1 MKLIYIDTDLGK
13 SFNKYHN
20 TIDTQSFLVIVCIY
34 IYIFSS
40 WKICYILCVWMLGL
54 NVYMCIQCRWSRRQ
68 CPQKSVEGELRVSVS
83 HQVGVGNHNVVGL
96 LQVQQV
102 LLKTEPSLQTC
113 VLSSMTTAIYCLMG
127 EKDLNLKTKT
137 KLTTSVVKIS

>member
-1 MKLIYIDTDLGK
+1 MYTCVHVH
-13 SFNKYHN
+13 Y
-20 TIDTQSFLVIVCIY
+20 VCP
-34 IYIFSS
+34 
-40 WKICYILCVWMLGL
+40 W
-54 NVYMCIQCRWSRRQ
+54 
-68 CPQKSVEGELRVSVS
+68 CPQKSIEGELRVSVS

-113 VLSSMTTAIYCLMG
+113 VLSSMTVAIYCLMG